1 MNLEEL
7 RDLRNDLENLKEN
20 DPKNLNK
27 AGLIDVDIFM
37 VKVLAKYRVITIR
50 TKLFVIHAF
59 QAADLDG
66 NKKINLNEF
75 LTLYRH
81 IEATKF
87 NFKVALDL
95 FDEAAD
101 IISSDVQIKVIFL
114 GEEFI
119 F

>member
-1 MNLEEL
+1 M
-7 RDLRNDLENLKEN
+7 
-20 DPKNLNK
+20 
-27 AGLIDVDIFM
+27 DIFL
-37 VKVLAKYRVITIR
+37 VKVLAKYRIITIR

-81 IEATKF
+81 IESVKF
-87 NFKVALDL
+87 NFKLAVNI

-101 IISSDVQIKVIFL
+101 IISGDVINIYNIRKKIYPSKSLLQYA
-114 GEEFI
+114 
-119 F
+119 